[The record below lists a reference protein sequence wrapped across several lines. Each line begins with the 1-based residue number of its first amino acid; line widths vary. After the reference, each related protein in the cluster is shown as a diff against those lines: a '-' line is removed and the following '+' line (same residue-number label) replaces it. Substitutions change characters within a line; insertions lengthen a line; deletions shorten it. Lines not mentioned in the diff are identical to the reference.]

1 MSSTR
6 KKSKQIENEH
16 YEIAVEDWEAY
27 YRFGIN
33 NINKDIIPGDYWEI
47 SELILLGKIVSP
59 ALEKATRV
67 KINITERPE
76 LDDHWKH
83 EDPDNPPLAVGWM
96 EIPRS
101 DDTLIMNCWIPSR
114 SFRHVA
120 ISVASGKINYVS
132 VFGTKLKRRRGK
144 IFYIRLSAHR
154 EED

>member
-1 MSSTR
+1 MSSTP
-6 KKSKQIENEH
+6 KKSKQIENER
-16 YEIAVEDWEAY
+16 YEIAVEDWEVY

-33 NINKDIIPGDYWEI
+33 DVNKDIIQGDYWEI

-76 LDDHWKH
+76 LDDHWKR

-114 SFRHVA
+114 SFGHVA

>member
-1 MSSTR
+1 MSSAR

-67 KINITERPE
+67 KINMAERPE

-83 EDPDNPPLAVGWM
+83 EDPDNRPLAVGWM
-96 EIPRS
+96 EIPRG

-120 ISVASGKINYVS
+120 ISVASGKIKYAS
-132 VFGTKLKRRRGK
+132 VFGTKLKWRRGK
-144 IFYIRLSAHR
+144 IFYIRLSVHR